1 MYILH
6 DVWILNKEKNEQET
20 QQERSNRKS
29 QRIPDGF
36 FVCKKK
42 KHMLNQ
48 HKQTELRGQHVR
60 YNVIMSTKNVH

>member
-6 DVWILNKEKNEQET
+6 DVWTFEQRKKPNKKDLKG
-20 QQERSNRKS
+20 NRCEFPTGS
-29 QRIPDGF
+29 LF
-36 FVCKKK
+36 AK

>member
-1 MYILH
+1 MMSGF
-6 DVWILNKEKNEQET
+6 WTEKKNEQET

-36 FVCKKK
+36 FVFKK